1 MATQY
6 GFYFDSTR
14 CVQCHTCENAC
25 KTTRNVEPGVKLRR
39 VTEKW
44 DGVFPNVTR
53 TFFSL
58 ACMHCEEPACLEV
71 CPTGA
76 ISKRA
81 EDGIVVVDSD
91 KCNGCRDCAAAC
103 PYGIPQFGK
112 DGKLQMCDYCTP
124 TGRPPACA
132 VSCPAEALFYGTLEE
147 LWARAAGKPAKR
159 MGGVAKPSIIV
170 VG

>member
-1 MATQY
+1 
-6 GFYFDSTR
+6 
-14 CVQCHTCENAC
+14 
-25 KTTRNVEPGVKLRR
+25 
-39 VTEKW
+39 
-44 DGVFPNVTR
+44 
-53 TFFSL
+53 
-58 ACMHCEEPACLEV
+58 MHCEEPACLEV